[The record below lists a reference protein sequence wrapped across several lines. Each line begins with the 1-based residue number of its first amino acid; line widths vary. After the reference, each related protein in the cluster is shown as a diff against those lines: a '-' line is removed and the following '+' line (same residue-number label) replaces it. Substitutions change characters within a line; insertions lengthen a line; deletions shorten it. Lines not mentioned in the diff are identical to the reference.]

1 MPEQATVEASDLEE
15 IIALLREANGPLPLD
30 TLVERYVVLLRERVL
45 SEGEGT

>member
-45 SEGEGT
+45 AEGEAT